1 MFIPK
6 NCESICR
13 VIERRV
19 IFVTTECLRIMK
31 KFILSVS
38 LYLLSLAASAQSEVP
53 TDTIH
58 GISMDNYKVY
68 DDGFILDMGMKI
80 ATPMRLVPPQLT
92 YDVYSMGNT
101 KDYYKLFQLNPDIT
115 YGKENATIF
124 SRGYSGFGMYGFGA
138 YGFGAMPPTLQS
150 ATFKLKNGWK
160 ITTYGEYD
168 ADGNKVRNPSALPW
182 EKNNFNGAFEMKSEN
197 GNFGI
202 RIEVQ
207 RGRTT
212 PY

>member
-1 MFIPK
+1 
-6 NCESICR
+6 
-13 VIERRV
+13 
-19 IFVTTECLRIMK
+19 MK

-101 KDYYKLFQLNPDIT
+101 KDYYKLF
-115 YGKENATIF
+115 
-124 SRGYSGFGMYGFGA
+124 
-138 YGFGAMPPTLQS
+138 
-150 ATFKLKNGWK
+150 
-160 ITTYGEYD
+160 
-168 ADGNKVRNPSALPW
+168 
-182 EKNNFNGAFEMKSEN
+182 
-197 GNFGI
+197 
-202 RIEVQ
+202 
-207 RGRTT
+207 
-212 PY
+212 